1 MEFRSVFVSNPAQL
15 SVRRGQLVIRQEEE
29 RSVPIEDLSALLLE
43 SRAVSITTAAL
54 QELTDHGVTVYLCD
68 ETHLPA
74 ALVLPMNR
82 HSRQLKLL
90 KGQIAMRRPT
100 QKRVWQGVV
109 MSKISNQ
116 ARCLSL
122 LGKEGA
128 EELRELAD
136 QVRSGDPDNW
146 EAVAAARYFPAL
158 FGAGFTRGEECRVNA
173 ALNYGYAILRGAVAR
188 HLVIRGLEPCLGIFH
203 HSELNRF
210 NLADDLMEPYR
221 PLVDLYVA
229 SHVPDD
235 EGDLT
240 PAIKQQLFQLS
251 HYLVEQ
257 GGKQFRA
264 ISAIGRMA
272 DSFSRIVQSGE
283 GQLELPHL
291 LPLQLGRYE

>member
-29 RSVPIEDLSALLLE
+29 RSVPMEDLSALLLE

-229 SHVPDD
+229 SHIPDD

>member
-29 RSVPIEDLSALLLE
+29 RSVPMEDLSALLLE

-54 QELTDHGVTVYLCD
+54 QELTDRGVTVYLCD

-90 KGQIAMRRPT
+90 KGQIAMRRPI

-128 EELRELAD
+128 EELLELAD

-188 HLVIRGLEPCLGIFH
+188 HLVTRGLEPCLGIFH

-272 DSFSRIVQSGE
+272 DSFSRIVQNGQ
-283 GQLELPHL
+283 GQLELPRL
-291 LPLQLGRYE
+291 LPLQPGRYE

>member
-29 RSVPIEDLSALLLE
+29 RSVPMEDLSALLVE
-43 SRAVSITTAAL
+43 SRAVSITAAAL

-109 MSKISNQ
+109 TSKISNQ
-116 ARCLSL
+116 ARCLAL

-128 EELRELAD
+128 EELRALAD

-158 FGAGFTRGEECRVNA
+158 FGTGFTRGEECRVNA

-283 GQLELPHL
+283 GQMELPHL

>member
-29 RSVPIEDLSALLLE
+29 RSVPMEDLSALLLE

-210 NLADDLMEPYR
+210 NLADDLVEPYR

>member
-29 RSVPIEDLSALLLE
+29 RSVPMEDLSALLLE

-122 LGKEGA
+122 LRKDEA

-229 SHVPDD
+229 SHIPDD

>member
-29 RSVPIEDLSALLLE
+29 RSVPMEDLSALLLE

-122 LGKEGA
+122 LRKDEA
-128 EELRELAD
+128 EELRALAD
-136 QVRSGDPDNW
+136 QVCSGDPDNW

-283 GQLELPHL
+283 GQLALPHL

>member
-29 RSVPIEDLSALLLE
+29 RSVPMEDLSALLVE

-54 QELTDHGVTVYLCD
+54 QELTDRGVTVYLCD

-122 LGKEGA
+122 MGKEGA

-136 QVRSGDPDNW
+136 QVRSGDPDNC

-283 GQLELPHL
+283 GQMELPHL
-291 LPLQLGRYE
+291 LPLRLGRYE

>member
-29 RSVPIEDLSALLLE
+29 RSVPMEDLSALLVE
-43 SRAVSITTAAL
+43 SRAVSITAAAL

-116 ARCLSL
+116 ARCLAL

-128 EELRELAD
+128 EELWALAD

-188 HLVIRGLEPCLGIFH
+188 HLVMRGLEPCLGIFH

-283 GQLELPHL
+283 GQMELPHL

>member
-29 RSVPIEDLSALLLE
+29 RSVPMEDLSALLVE

-54 QELTDHGVTVYLCD
+54 QELTDRGVTVYLCD

-122 LGKEGA
+122 LRKDEA
-128 EELRELAD
+128 EELRALAD

>member
-29 RSVPIEDLSALLLE
+29 RSVPMEDLSALLLE

>member
-1 MEFRSVFVSNPAQL
+1 M
-15 SVRRGQLVIRQEEE
+15 
-29 RSVPIEDLSALLLE
+29 EDLSALLLE

-122 LGKEGA
+122 LGKDEA
-128 EELRELAD
+128 EELRALAD

>member
-29 RSVPIEDLSALLLE
+29 RSVPMEDLSALLLE

-122 LGKEGA
+122 LRKDEA
-128 EELRELAD
+128 EELRALAD

>member
-29 RSVPIEDLSALLLE
+29 RSVPMEDLSALLLE

-122 LGKEGA
+122 LRKDEA

-188 HLVIRGLEPCLGIFH
+188 HLVMRGLEPCLGIFH

>member
-29 RSVPIEDLSALLLE
+29 RSVPMEDLSALLLE

-122 LGKEGA
+122 LGKDEA

>member
-29 RSVPIEDLSALLLE
+29 RSVPMEDLSALLLE

-128 EELRELAD
+128 EELLELAD

-203 HSELNRF
+203 HSELYRF

>member
-29 RSVPIEDLSALLLE
+29 RSVPMEDLSALLLE

-82 HSRQLKLL
+82 HSRQFKLL

-122 LGKEGA
+122 LGKDEA
-128 EELRELAD
+128 EELRALAD

>member
-29 RSVPIEDLSALLLE
+29 RSVPMEDLSALLLE
-43 SRAVSITTAAL
+43 SRAVSITAAAL

-116 ARCLSL
+116 ARCLAL

-128 EELRELAD
+128 EKLRELAD

-188 HLVIRGLEPCLGIFH
+188 HLVTRGLEPCLGIFH

-235 EGDLT
+235 EGCLT
-240 PAIKQQLFQLS
+240 PSIKQQLFQLS

-257 GGKQFRA
+257 DGKRFRA

-272 DSFSRIVQSGE
+272 DSFSRIVQNGQ
-283 GQLELPHL
+283 GQLELPRL
-291 LPLQLGRYE
+291 LPLQPGRYE

>member
-15 SVRRGQLVIRQEEE
+15 SVYRGQLVIRQEEE
-29 RSVPIEDLSALLLE
+29 RSVPMEDLSALLVE
-43 SRAVSITTAAL
+43 SRAVSITAAAL

-128 EELRELAD
+128 EELRALAD

>member
-29 RSVPIEDLSALLLE
+29 RSVPMEDLSALLVE
-43 SRAVSITTAAL
+43 SRAVSITAAAL

-116 ARCLSL
+116 ARCLAL

-128 EELRELAD
+128 EELRALAD

-188 HLVIRGLEPCLGIFH
+188 HLVMRGLEPCLGIFH

-283 GQLELPHL
+283 GQMELPHL

>member
-29 RSVPIEDLSALLLE
+29 RSVPMEDLSALLLE

-54 QELTDHGVTVYLCD
+54 QVLTDRGVTVYLCD